1 MSDQNEGGSS
11 SSSSS
16 AKEIAATVGVGVVQT
31 AMFIYDFLTFPIY
44 YAAQRPWKAVE
55 AGARIRAD
63 IVARLGFGPEI
74 FPISVSFK
82 MPRRIN
88 PSNQSKSAHSRRFQL
103 RERVDPATPLQ
114 DLRRARAVQS
124 CRHRHHGQVLEGE
137 TKREF
142 LYVNI

>member
-11 SSSSS
+11 SSSTS

-63 IVARLGFGPEI
+63 IVARFGI
-74 FPISVSFK
+74 WTS
-82 MPRRIN
+82 
-88 PSNQSKSAHSRRFQL
+88 QTCL
-103 RERVDPATPLQ
+103 
-114 DLRRARAVQS
+114 
-124 CRHRHHGQVLEGE
+124 
-137 TKREF
+137 
-142 LYVNI
+142 

>member
-1 MSDQNEGGSS
+1 MSDQSEGGSS

-63 IVARLGFGPEI
+63 IVARFDMHQCL
-74 FPISVSFK
+74 
-82 MPRRIN
+82 
-88 PSNQSKSAHSRRFQL
+88 
-103 RERVDPATPLQ
+103 LQ
-114 DLRRARAVQS
+114 DAKKRKMSTKQKRSFPSISAPRAR
-124 CRHRHHGQVLEGE
+124 
-137 TKREF
+137 
-142 LYVNI
+142 

>member
-74 FPISVSFK
+74 FQLVSPSRCQEESIPLTKAKALIPVDFSSESELTLRPRYKTCDELEQFK
-82 MPRRIN
+82 AAGIDTMDKCWKVR
-88 PSNQSKSAHSRRFQL
+88 Q
-103 RERVDPATPLQ
+103 REN
-114 DLRRARAVQS
+114 S
-124 CRHRHHGQVLEGE
+124 C
-137 TKREF
+137 T
-142 LYVNI
+142 

>member
-1 MSDQNEGGSS
+1 MSDQSEGGSS

-63 IVARLGFGPEI
+63 IVARFGI
-74 FPISVSFK
+74 WTRDLPISVSYK
-82 MPRRIN
+82 IPRRIN
-88 PSNQSKSAHSRRFQL
+88 PLFSAQ
-103 RERVDPATPLQ
+103 Q
-114 DLRRARAVQS
+114 
-124 CRHRHHGQVLEGE
+124 
-137 TKREF
+137 TKRS
-142 LYVNI
+142 